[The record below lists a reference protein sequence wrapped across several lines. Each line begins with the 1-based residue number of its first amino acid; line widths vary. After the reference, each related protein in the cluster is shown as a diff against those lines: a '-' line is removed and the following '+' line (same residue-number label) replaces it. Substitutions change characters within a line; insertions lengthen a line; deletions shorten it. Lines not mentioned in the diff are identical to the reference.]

1 LTEIHRH
8 RRRVPEQVTANFA
21 AVEPGCPAL
30 VRTAFRAALA
40 PWPSRAALAR
50 HFTTCENASN
60 SLLTIQNIEGMAWQ
74 RVEGWG
80 EFFYPFAVSNRSTIG
95 PACRRMAAAAAA
107 AAAEEEDEAAAEQR
121 STAAAEQRSTA
132 AGESKRLLVE
142 SPWSQ
147 LTSECQRF

>member
-40 PWPSRAALAR
+40 PWPSRAAVAR

-60 SLLTIQNIEGMAWQ
+60 SLLSIQNIEGMAWQ

-107 AAAEEEDEAAAEQR
+107 EEEEDE
-121 STAAAEQRSTA
+121 AAAEQRSTA